1 MKPQVVVKTA
11 QLLELFRAKFAC
23 QDFIHS
29 LGDAVAGVC
38 DRVVFEL
45 AHLESFRP
53 LLPPVVGGLHEFHLL
68 SEHVIVPGLG
78 HLGKVGGLRFK
89 VDIRRE

>member
-11 QLLELFRAKFAC
+11 QLLELFGAEFAC

-29 LGDAVAGVC
+29 LGDAIASVC
-38 DRVVFEL
+38 DCVVFEL

-53 LLPPVVGGLHEFHLL
+53 LLLPVVGGLHEFHLL
-68 SEHVIVPGLG
+68 SEHVIVPGLDQ
-78 HLGKVGGLRFK
+78 LGKVSGLRFK
-89 VDIRRE
+89 VYIMRE